1 MKQYSLHQSLHIR
14 KRRKQVN
21 KEVPFMEWAGI
32 GIAYFALLIAVIVP
46 IIAFITAVI
55 ITKLALKAKL
65 NKQELLHKER
75 LMLIEK
81 GLIDKAQFVFTE
93 GAPSK
98 RKLHLYLVWGFIL
111 AALGIAH
118 LVSIITIKLLN
129 VPIFDIT
136 ITIIII
142 FGLIF
147 LFIGVAL
154 ILFYIIQSKKEKEE
168 NAIRNQPHS

>member
-14 KRRKQVN
+14 KRRKQFN

-98 RKLHLYLVWGFIL
+98 RRLYLYLVWGFIL
-111 AALGIAH
+111 AAFGIAL
-118 LVSIITIKLLN
+118 LVSLFVTKLVTGRISDAQDFIT
-129 VPIFDIT
+129 
-136 ITIIII
+136 

-147 LFIGVAL
+147 SFVGVGLF
-154 ILFYIIQSKKEKEE
+154 LFYMIQSKKEKDE
-168 NAIRNQPHS
+168 NTIRNQPHS